1 MESRCLQKFEL
12 HYFFS
17 DDSHS
22 MDALVRNDCERELLA
37 LFKECSEILGIKC
50 NVESEAFSEGG
61 LKEVWNFLGTPQVA
75 LVVAVLALVMS
86 RYPPTD
92 SERNAADEKLL
103 ELQTEEAR
111 LNIEKLKL
119 ELKKLKEDKENQE
132 ALEIIS
138 DEVVKSS
145 KVLVRRSNFYEKAIR
160 YEKISNVSYTHLNFE
175 NIPVSPSINID
186 RDAFRFFIIYS
197 KALKPINI
205 EDAEIEIVSPV
216 LKAGNYKWKGI
227 YEDEVITF
235 AMSDGDFRYQ
245 VQSKQVAFQNG
256 STITCVLEIQRKLDE
271 TGEIVITG
279 YAVTTVIGKYDST
292 QSLQTPQ
299 GKAYKQAK
307 KYAESQQDLFGK

>member
-1 MESRCLQKFEL
+1 M
-12 HYFFS
+12 
-17 DDSHS
+17 
-22 MDALVRNDCERELLA
+22 
-37 LFKECSEILGIKC
+37 
-50 NVESEAFSEGG
+50 
-61 LKEVWNFLGTPQVA
+61 A

-92 SERNAADEKLL
+92 SERNAAEEKLL
-103 ELQTEEAR
+103 ELQTEESR

-119 ELKKLKEDKENQE
+119 ELKKLKEDKEDQE

-138 DEVVKSS
+138 DEVIKSS

-160 YEKISNVSYTHLNFE
+160 YEKISNVSYSHLDSE

-186 RDAFRFFIIYS
+186 RDAFRFFIIHS
-197 KALKPINI
+197 KALKSINV
-205 EDAEIEIVSPV
+205 EDAIIEIVSPV

-235 AMSDGDFRYQ
+235 AMADSDFRYQ

-299 GKAYKQAK
+299 GKVYKQAK